1 MGKIYL
7 QPSMEIIDLPG
18 EVITN
23 SNGTQFVPEVQ
34 DLTY

>member
-1 MGKIYL
+1 MKENYL
-7 QPSMEIIDLPG
+7 QPSIEIIDLSG

-23 SNGTQFVPEVQ
+23 SNSTQFVPEVQ